1 MPIQPFPAMNAAA
14 KTASGTF
21 RRNGGTLRTQEVIA
35 AGIHPRTL
43 YTMRDSGALE
53 MVGRGTYRLASLPP
67 MSDPDIAV
75 VAKLVPSAVVCL
87 ISALSLHDL
96 TTQIPHAVQIALLP
110 GRHAPR
116 ISHPPLEVFRFSP
129 QAHAAGVEEPVVDG
143 IKARVYC
150 AEKSLADVFKFR
162 NRIGLE
168 TAVEALRTYAAR
180 KRRRL
185 DLVLDYARVCR
196 VERVM
201 RPYLEALS

>member
-1 MPIQPFPAMNAAA
+1 MNAAA

-96 TTQIPHAVQIALLP
+96 TTQIPHAVQVTRLL
-110 GRHAPR
+110 RFFAFR
-116 ISHPPLEVFRFSP
+116 RKRMRLEWRSASWMASRRAFT
-129 QAHAAGVEEPVVDG
+129 
-143 IKARVYC
+143 AR
-150 AEKSLADVFKFR
+150 R
-162 NRIGLE
+162 NRWLTCSSSAIASGWKRPLRLCGPMQRGSGGGSILFWI
-168 TAVEALRTYAAR
+168 TRGSAVW
-180 KRRRL
+180 
-185 DLVLDYARVCR
+185 
-196 VERVM
+196 
-201 RPYLEALS
+201 SG